1 MQKLEGMIAK
11 PKMMENYV
19 RKKEKKKPIA
29 NDQPNGVKTI
39 RILGRQGDKPITRE
53 VRLKNDWHETE
64 IVSFPWWSDELNEGN
79 SIIIDNIDEHLR
91 SLAKRYGDA

>member
-1 MQKLEGMIAK
+1 MIAK

-53 VRLKNDWHETE
+53 VRLKND
-64 IVSFPWWSDELNEGN
+64 
-79 SIIIDNIDEHLR
+79 
-91 SLAKRYGDA
+91 